1 MKKLLIAAIAASLV
15 MAFTGCGSD
24 DDSSSSK
31 KDKSSKASVTS
42 SETAEESKAEESK
55 AEESS
60 AEESKAEESKAE
72 ESSAAESSADSSNAE
87 KGLKDGVFTGTGYTI
102 KVDEKLWTD
111 ASDTS
116 SMVDCMFMYAGG
128 GTDAMAA
135 TANFNIIAQPAG
147 TFGSSSPADYAEI
160 VKKQYDSME
169 GYSVTGGSEMTV
181 NGMNAYLVSVDV
193 SQSENFTMNMNQ
205 IIIIENGYIYAISY
219 GAEKSAFANVESDFN
234 DVINSFTVL

>member
-160 VKKQYDSME
+160 VKKQAVRFYGRLQRYRRLGNDSQRNE
-169 GYSVTGGSEMTV
+169 RIFS
-181 NGMNAYLVSVDV
+181 
-193 SQSENFTMNMNQ
+193 
-205 IIIIENGYIYAISY
+205 IC
-219 GAEKSAFANVESDFN
+219 
-234 DVINSFTVL
+234 

>member
-1 MKKLLIAAIAASLV
+1 MKKLIIAAIAASLV

-42 SETAEESKAEESK
+42 SEAAEESKAEESK
-55 AEESS
+55 AEES
-60 AEESKAEESKAE
+60 KTE
-72 ESSAAESSADSSNAE
+72 ESSAAESSAAGSNAE

-111 ASDTS
+111 ASDTN

-147 TFGSSSPADYAEI
+147 TFGSSSPADYAEV

-205 IIIIENGYIYAISY
+205 IILIENGYIYAISY
-219 GAEKSAFANVESDFN
+219 GSEKSAFANVESDFN

>member
-1 MKKLLIAAIAASLV
+1 MKKLIIAAIAASLV
-15 MAFTGCGSD
+15 MAFAGCGSD

-42 SETAEESKAEESK
+42 SEAAEESKAEESK
-55 AEESS
+55 AEES
-60 AEESKAEESKAE
+60 KTE
-72 ESSAAESSADSSNAE
+72 ESSAAESSAAGSNAE
-87 KGLKDGVFTGTGYTI
+87 KGLKNGVFTGTGYTI

-111 ASDTS
+111 ASDINTN

-147 TFGSSSPADYAEI
+147 TFGSSSPADYAEV

-205 IIIIENGYIYAISY
+205 IILIENGYIYAISY

>member
-55 AEESS
+55 ADESS
-60 AEESKAEESKAE
+60 AEESKAE

-102 KVDEKLWTD
+102 KVDEKLWTN
-111 ASDTS
+111 ASDTN
-116 SMVDCMFMYAGG
+116 SMADCMFMYAGG

-160 VKKQYDSME
+160 IKKQYDSTE

-181 NGMNAYLVSVDV
+181 NGRDAYLVSVDV

-219 GAEKSAFANVESDFN
+219 GAEKSAFANIESDFN

>member
-42 SETAEESKAEESK
+42 SEAAEESK
-55 AEESS
+55 

-102 KVDEKLWTD
+102 KVDEKLWTN
-111 ASDTS
+111 ASDTN

-181 NGMNAYLVSVDV
+181 NGRDAYLVSVDV

-219 GAEKSAFANVESDFN
+219 GAEKSAFANIESDFN

>member
-1 MKKLLIAAIAASLV
+1 MKKLIIAAIAASLV

-42 SETAEESKAEESK
+42 SEAAEESKAEESK
-55 AEESS
+55 AEES
-60 AEESKAEESKAE
+60 KTE
-72 ESSAAESSADSSNAE
+72 ESSAAESSAAGSNAE

-111 ASDTS
+111 ASDTN

-205 IIIIENGYIYAISY
+205 IILIENGYIYAISY

>member
-60 AEESKAEESKAE
+60 AEESKAEES
-72 ESSAAESSADSSNAE
+72 SAAESSADSSNAE

-102 KVDEKLWTD
+102 KVDEKLWTN
-111 ASDTS
+111 ASDTN
-116 SMVDCMFMYAGG
+116 SMADCMFMYAGG

-135 TANFNIIAQPAG
+135 TE
-147 TFGSSSPADYAEI
+147 TS
-160 VKKQYDSME
+160 
-169 GYSVTGGSEMTV
+169 T
-181 NGMNAYLVSVDV
+181 
-193 SQSENFTMNMNQ
+193 
-205 IIIIENGYIYAISY
+205 
-219 GAEKSAFANVESDFN
+219 
-234 DVINSFTVL
+234 

>member
-31 KDKSSKASVTS
+31 KNKSSKASVTS

-60 AEESKAEESKAE
+60 AEESKAE

-102 KVDEKLWTD
+102 KVDEKLWTN
-111 ASDTS
+111 ASDTN
-116 SMVDCMFMYAGG
+116 SMADCMFMYAGG

-160 VKKQYDSME
+160 IKKQYDSTE

-181 NGMNAYLVSVDV
+181 NGRDAYLVSVDV

-219 GAEKSAFANVESDFN
+219 GAEKSAFANIESDFN

>member
-1 MKKLLIAAIAASLV
+1 MKKLIIAAIAASLV
-15 MAFTGCGSD
+15 MAFAGCGSD

-42 SETAEESKAEESK
+42 SEAAEESKAEESK
-55 AEESS
+55 AEES
-60 AEESKAEESKAE
+60 KTE
-72 ESSAAESSADSSNAE
+72 ESSAAESSAAGSNAE

-111 ASDTS
+111 ASDTN

-147 TFGSSSPADYAEI
+147 TFGSSSPADYAEV

-205 IIIIENGYIYAISY
+205 IILIENGYIYAISY

>member
-42 SETAEESKAEESK
+42 SEAAEESKAEESK
-55 AEESS
+55 AEES
-60 AEESKAEESKAE
+60 KTE
-72 ESSAAESSADSSNAE
+72 ESSAAESSAAGSNAE

-111 ASDTS
+111 ASDTN